1 MKGFQVTPQTLAQRA
16 YAQSAAPTR
25 TPRDT
30 EYEAISKITHRLK
43 AAAARKASDF
53 AGFVQAL
60 HENRRLWSVLANS
73 VVDSDNAL
81 PNELRARIFYLAEF
95 TEQHTGQV
103 LASKAAVEP
112 LLEINLAVL
121 RGLRQRGTA

>member
-1 MKGFQVTPQTLAQRA
+1 MTPQTLAQQA

-43 AAAARKASDF
+43 AAAARKATDF
-53 AGFVQAL
+53 SGFVQAL
-60 HENRRLWSVLANS
+60 HENRRLWSVLATGVS
-73 VVDSDNAL
+73 DSANGL

-95 TEQHTGQV
+95 TEHHSGQV
-103 LASKAAVEP
+103 LGNKAPVEP
-112 LLEINLAVL
+112 LLEINMSVL
-121 RGLRQRGTA
+121 RGLRQMRGAG

>member
-1 MKGFQVTPQTLAQRA
+1 MTLQTLAQRA

-43 AAAARKASDF
+43 AAAARKASDYS
-53 AGFVQAL
+53 GFVQAL
-60 HENRRLWSVLANS
+60 HDNRRLWSVLANG
-73 VVDSDNAL
+73 VADSDNAL
-81 PNELRARIFYLAEF
+81 PNDLRARIFYLSEF

-103 LASKAAVEP
+103 LAKKADVEP

-121 RGLRQRGTA
+121 RGLRQSGGA